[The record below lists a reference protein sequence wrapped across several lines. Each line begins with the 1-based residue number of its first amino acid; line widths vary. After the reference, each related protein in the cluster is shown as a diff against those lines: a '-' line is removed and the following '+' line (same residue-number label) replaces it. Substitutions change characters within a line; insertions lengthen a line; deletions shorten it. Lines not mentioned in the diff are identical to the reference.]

1 MILRIRVRNRDVI
14 KLVAIE
20 VGDANAVGRRVWI
33 TEKELLELLPVTSVE
48 VNRIAT
54 LHIGSDQVDVTV
66 IVHVASRQ

>member
-54 LHIGSDQVDVTV
+54 LHIGSDQV
-66 IVHVASRQ
+66 